1 MSSAISELQ
10 GSESPIAARDF
21 EAVRSRFPTLA
32 SLTYLN
38 SGSYG
43 LLADTVQAAMLE
55 YLQLRLE
62 KGADWGAW
70 VERSER
76 VRAMTARLLNVDP
89 EEIAVTASASAGIN
103 SVASALDFSGERNK
117 VVVSNY
123 EFPTSGQIWHAQQR
137 RGAVLDYVP
146 ESDDRTIPLDNFA
159 RAIDERTKLVVISHV
174 CYRHGGK
181 IPADD
186 IRAIAELAHR
196 HGALLMLDVYQSV
209 GDRPPRPSGRF
220 RGRRHAEI
228 SAWHRRHRL
237 SLCTARARRAANAEH
252 DRLVRPGGRRSHGH
266 VPEPAQRFR
275 GALPGRH
282 SAGAQLLCRRC
293 RARHHLRDGARSDR
307 RPGPRADRPRRRGT
321 PGGGVRRCRPCWK
334 GGSSPLRATAS

>member
-10 GSESPIAARDF
+10 GPESRTAAAEF
-21 EAVRSRFPTLA
+21 EAMRSRFPTLA

-55 YLQLRLE
+55 YLQIRLE
-62 KGADWGAW
+62 KGADWEAW

-76 VRAMTARLLNVDP
+76 VRAKTARLLNVDP
-89 EEIAVTASASAGIN
+89 EEIAITASASAGIN
-103 SVASALDFSGERNK
+103 SLASALDFSGERNK

-137 RGAVLDYVP
+137 RGAMLDYVP
-146 ESDDRTIPLDNFA
+146 ETDDRTIPLQHFA

-196 HGALLMLDVYQSV
+196 HGALLMRST
-209 GDRPPRPSGRF
+209 
-220 RGRRHAEI
+220 
-228 SAWHRRHRL
+228 
-237 SLCTARARRAANAEH
+237 C
-252 DRLVRPGGRRSHGH
+252 VRSTSTSP
-266 VPEPAQRFR
+266 
-275 GALPGRH
+275 
-282 SAGAQLLCRRC
+282 SAGCSNICSAPPASASSTREASWSSSSC
-293 RARHHLRDGARSDR
+293 RA
-307 RPGPRADRPRRRGT
+307 
-321 PGGGVRRCRPCWK
+321 
-334 GGSSPLRATAS
+334 